1 MLKKIIKIFIWALVV
16 ALVILLI
23 IFGVSKSDFKN
34 LKKYNEEEYGINNV
48 REMMQNP
55 SKKKQEIA
63 KERFYTN
70 RVTIKS
76 STMAN
81 LGDFTI
87 NIDGDKKLILNISLK
102 YKNKSSNSW
111 LSTNSVE
118 NEILAKGDIL
128 RDAVINTFSNSKNA
142 RVTNNRM
149 KIELAKSINAYL
161 SNGEV
166 EEVYF
171 NRFLIH

>member
-1 MLKKIIKIFIWALVV
+1 MLQRIIKIVIWLILA
-16 ALVILLI
+16 ALLI
-23 IFGVSKSDFKN
+23 LAIIYGLSTSDFAN
-34 LKKYNEEEYGINNV
+34 LKKYDKNEYGINDV

-55 SKKKQEIA
+55 SKRKQEIA

-81 LGDFTI
+81 LGDFTV
-87 NIDGDKKLILNISLK
+87 NIAGDKKLILNISLK
-102 YKNKSSNSW
+102 YKDKSKESW
-111 LSTNSVE
+111 LSTKSAKD
-118 NEILAKGDIL
+118 EILAKGDIL
-128 RDAVINTFSNSKNA
+128 RDAVIHTFSNSSNA
-142 RVTNNRM
+142 RASNHRM
-149 KIELAKSINAYL
+149 KKELIENINAYL
-161 SNGEV
+161 SDTEV